1 MKTIIKALK
10 ERWLE
15 AISPQR
21 LALLRIATGCFSLW
35 YLISRFGM
43 LQKMVKNT
51 SAFDPIGV
59 LFWMEEP
66 LPATAFWWIS
76 LGLII
81 LNIFYIIGWKFKFSG
96 PVFALLTLLFFTY
109 RNSWSMIYHNRN
121 ALVLHIVILGLV
133 ASADAW
139 SIDAWQG
146 RRNGN
151 KVKKAHFNYGWPVV
165 LICAVTLG
173 SYFLSGIAKIAG
185 DLAFEW
191 ANGSAMRSQV
201 AVDAIRKSV
210 LVAETASLFKTIY
223 QHTWLFLGMGILT
236 LILEVGAPIALLKK
250 RWGMV
255 WAVLTWSM
263 HWGIFLIMGIR
274 FRYQMTGLLFLSF
287 FEPEKW
293 IAFLRKKIK
302 GKKSISRETTAIIF
316 FDGVCSLCNA
326 WIRFVIRWDKQ
337 KRFRFA
343 PLQSAAAHKVLG
355 HDFSHEKMDSI
366 VLVDGAQKYMKSDA
380 ILRIAKELGMPLKI
394 MYILRWLPLKL
405 RNGIYDQVARSRYS
419 LFGKRTNC
427 QIPKP
432 DERWRFLDT

>member
-1 MKTIIKALK
+1 MKTIVKTLK
-10 ERWLE
+10 ERWFE

-35 YLISRFGM
+35 YLISRFEM
-43 LQKMVKNT
+43 LQNMIKNT

-66 LPATAFWWIS
+66 LSATTFWWVSIA
-76 LGLII
+76 LIT
-81 LNIFYIIGWKFKFSG
+81 LNVLYVLGWKFRYTG

-139 SIDAWQG
+139 SIDAW
-146 RRNGN
+146 RRRLNDK
-151 KVKKAHFNYGWPVV
+151 KVKKAHYNYGWPVM

-173 SYFLSGIAKIAG
+173 SYFLSGVAKIAG

-210 LVAETASLFKTIY
+210 LVAETAPFFKVIY

-236 LILEVGAPIALLKK
+236 LILEIGAPIALVKK

-293 IAFLRKKIK
+293 IASLNKKVK
-302 GKKSISRETTAIIF
+302 GKQSIARDTTAVVF

-326 WIRFVIRWDKQ
+326 WIRFVIRWDKHN
-337 KRFRFA
+337 RFRFA
-343 PLQSAAAHKVLG
+343 PLQSATAQKILG
-355 HDFSHEKMDSI
+355 PDFSAEKMDSI
-366 VLVDGAQKYMKSDA
+366 VLVDGTQKYIKSDA
-380 ILRIAKELGMPLKI
+380 ILKITKELGLPFKVI
-394 MYILRWLPLKL
+394 YVLRWLPLQL
-405 RNGIYDQVARSRYS
+405 RNRIYDVVARSRYS
-419 LFGKRTNC
+419 WFGKQANC
-427 QIPKP
+427 RIPTAQ
-432 DERWRFLDT
+432 ERWRFLES